1 MSNQSND
8 LPFLKKLR
16 FEISVERDPSLSGR
30 NPHESENH
38 LTYKIYIKM
47 KNIDS
52 SYVCILISTQQ
63 TKLVGQ
69 VK

>member
-30 NPHESENH
+30 NPHKSENH

-52 SYVCILISTQQ
+52 SYVCILTSTQQ